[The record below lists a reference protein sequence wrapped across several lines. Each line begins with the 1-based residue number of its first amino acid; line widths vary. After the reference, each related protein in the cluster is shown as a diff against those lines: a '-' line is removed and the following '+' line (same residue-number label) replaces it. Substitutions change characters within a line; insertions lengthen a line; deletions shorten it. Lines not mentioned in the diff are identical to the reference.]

1 MTRFLLIRHGMTDA
15 VGKAIVSWMP
25 GVHLSETGRAQAQR
39 LSELLSGVEIHAL
52 YSSPLERATETAQ
65 VLGRKL
71 GLEVQLRDA
80 FGEVRFGDFSGHTL
94 EELEAMRAW
103 KTYNSFRSGIR
114 APGGELVLE
123 VQARFVSELE
133 ALRARH
139 PGQTVAI
146 VSHADSIKAALA
158 HYMGVPLDLFDRIA
172 VYPASVSMVDIDDAG
187 ALIHRINWT
196 ESVRPSRRA

>member
-1 MTRFLLIRHGMTDA
+1 
-15 VGKAIVSWMP
+15 MP